1 MEPYSNHSLSF
12 LLINFLIK
20 FDGISILDSRFC
32 CPFWCHLSIDLVH
45 PIKSLAFVLGYAIDR
60 GDEATL
66 FLNLVVSFQDFH
78 QVGFFSNLQGLAMS
92 FFPFRG
98 DTDRNGNLFFF
109 RYL

>member
-1 MEPYSNHSLSF
+1 MVSPSWTAF
-12 LLINFLIK
+12 LLPLLVP
-20 FDGISILDSRFC
+20 SLHC
-32 CPFWCHLSIDLVH
+32 LVH

-92 FFPFRG
+92 FLPFRG

-109 RYL
+109 LLLVS